1 MASYQKTL
9 TRDRILNLRVSMEE
23 EVKLRRAAKVQEKSI
38 SQLIR
43 EGYLK

>member
-1 MASYQKTL
+1 
-9 TRDRILNLRVSMEE
+9 MEE

-43 EGYLK
+43 EGFLVNF

>member
-1 MASYQKTL
+1 
-9 TRDRILNLRVSMEE
+9 MEE